1 MGLTEEIRDLRA
13 DCVSID
19 SKTPIHALMA
29 ALPGRKI
36 MGNIKAAAFSGNS
49 PLDVRRGF
57 AGARCIVPLLK
68 ENLPALSRRR
78 AGLRER
84 QGCPLSGRQGYL
96 SGYL

>member
-19 SKTPIHALMA
+19 SENPIHALMA

-49 PLDVRRGF
+49 LLDVRREVS
-57 AGARCIVPLLK
+57 AVGARCIVPLLRK
-68 ENLPALSRRR
+68 PSLHCR
-78 AGLRER
+78 AVVRDYARGRAVR
-84 QGCPLSGRQGYL
+84 FQGGK
-96 SGYL
+96 